1 MEIKDIL
8 KESNIFIID
17 KELTWKEAIYQASM
31 PLVDQGFVEKRFPD
45 EIIKNT
51 LEFGPYY
58 ILVDDVAFLHVRPEQ
73 GVISNQITIMVNKRD
88 VVFDI
93 KEKLKHAKLFITL
106 AATGSDDHLMLM
118 QKIAELLSDED
129 IIQKIIETNSTD
141 EIYELMIN

>member
-8 KESNIFIID
+8 NGSNIFIID
-17 KELTWKEAIYQASM
+17 ENLTWKEAVYKASN
-31 PLVDQGFVEKRFPD
+31 PLVDQGFVEKKFPD

-73 GVISNQITIMVNKRD
+73 GVIKNQITIMVNKQD
-88 VVFDI
+88 VVFNI
-93 KEKLKHAKLFITL
+93 KDKLKIAKLFITL
-106 AATGSDDHLMLM
+106 AATGSDDHLLIM
-118 QKIAELLSDED
+118 QKIAELLSDEEM
-129 IIQKIIETNSTD
+129 IQKIIETNSTS